1 MGTILFLSLLLRL
14 QSLFGDRLPQGE
26 IEGTMKRLLACLAF
40 CGSLSASAQD
50 DNCTV
55 LGIQDLTMT
64 VLQLQAQVESQEAAI
79 AQLQT
84 QLETQNAP
92 MTRDSVAD
100 IAIGT
105 AWRGE
110 LSHADLSGAH
120 LGGKILTHYDLSN
133 ADLSGADLSNVNA
146 YYTNFSGANLSN
158 TNWQNANLGGAN
170 FSDALLTGGYWM
182 AANLSGADLSNAII
196 DGNLTCL
203 IGGCPV
209 ALPSGYV
216 CQPDPNCANRV
227 RIAPQ

>member
-1 MGTILFLSLLLRL
+1 MLRAYKVFLATAYTLSELVR
-14 QSLFGDRLPQGE
+14 
-26 IEGTMKRLLACLAF
+26 TMNRFFAFLALCA
-40 CGSLSASAQD
+40 SLSALAQG

-79 AQLQT
+79 SQLQT
-84 QLETQNAP
+84 QLENQNAS

-100 IAIGT
+100 IAIGA

-110 LSHADLSGAH
+110 LSHANLSGAY

-146 YYTNFSGANLSN
+146 HYTNFSGANLSN
-158 TNWQNANLGGAN
+158 TNWQHAKLGGAN

-216 CQPDPNCANRV
+216 CQPDPNCAT
-227 RIAPQ
+227 RIRIVPQ

>member
-1 MGTILFLSLLLRL
+1 MLRAYKVFLATAYPLSELM
-14 QSLFGDRLPQGE
+14 
-26 IEGTMKRLLACLAF
+26 GTMKRLLACLVLCAP
-40 CGSLSASAQD
+40 LSGSAQD

-110 LSHADLSGAH
+110 LNHADLSDAY
-120 LGGKILTHYDLSN
+120 LGGQILRGYDLSN
-133 ADLSGADLSNVNA
+133 ANLSGADLSNVNA
-146 YYTNFSGANLSN
+146 VYTNFSGANLSN
-158 TNWQNANLGGAN
+158 TNWQSANLGFAN
-170 FSDALLTGGYWM
+170 FSGAVLTGGYWM
-182 AANLSGADLSNAII
+182 AANLSGADLSNATI

-203 IGGCPV
+203 IGSCPV